1 MVDIT
6 KCKNADCPI
15 KESCYRWLAPDGE
28 MQSANH
34 FDYDV
39 AFIGNVNGE
48 THKIVDCYFYI
59 KAVDTAK

>member
-6 KCKNADCPI
+6 KCTNADCPL
-15 KESCYRWLAPDGE
+15 KEDCYRWLAPSSE
-28 MQSANH
+28 MQSTSH

-39 AFIGNVNGE
+39 AFIRDME
-48 THKIVDCYFYI
+48 DSYEIAHCDFYI